1 MKFVGLLALL
11 QVSVAIHLQRRDTT
25 AVAVNP
31 VRKVVTML
39 QNLQKKVQAEGEKEK
54 ELHEKFMCY
63 CKNNVG
69 VLEKGIADA
78 KTKIP
83 ELESEIDEDT
93 SKISQLS
100 QEIKQADSDRTAAKA
115 AMADATKVRQ
125 NEHSSFVKEK
135 TETDTNIKAM
145 TKAIAALEKGMAG
158 SFLQT
163 PAAAILK
170 KLAMSNEDFIAADRE
185 DLLAFLSSGNAESYA
200 PQSGS
205 IVGILKQMKDT
216 MVEGLNKAT
225 SEETAAAKTFE
236 ELMAAKTKEVAALD
250 KAIEDKTVRVGE
262 LKVKVVEQKADLDDT
277 KSALAEDTKFLSDLE
292 KNCKTAEADWEV
304 VCKTRSEELL
314 AIADTIKILNDDDA
328 LELFKKTL
336 PGAGSVLLQ
345 VKETSPV
352 VKSRALAILRS
363 LGGHHPK
370 INLVTMSLRGR
381 KVSFDK
387 VTKMIDDMVAVL
399 KVEQQDDDEKKVYC
413 ETELDKLE
421 DKKKILDKKE
431 ADINTAIEDAK
442 ESVATLTSEIK
453 ALVDGI
459 KALDQSVKEAAE
471 QRKEEHEDYQ
481 QLMQA
486 DSTAKQVLEFAK
498 NRLNKFYNPKQYK
511 APPKRELTD
520 DERVTLN
527 MGGTLAPTEAPG
539 GIAGT
544 GIGFAQLQMQK
555 DAPPPPPEAV
565 GAYKKKT
572 EEGGGV
578 IAMIDMLISDLDK
591 EMNEAEQTEKEAQA
605 DYEQMIEDSAEK
617 RTNDS
622 KSLEEKEAAKA
633 DMEETLNNNE
643 DKKTRTLKELY
654 ANYKVTQSVK
664 AECDFILKTFDIR
677 KDARANE
684 MDALSKAKAVLSGAD
699 YL

>member
-1 MKFVGLLALL
+1 MKLLHFLALL
-11 QVSVAIHLQRRDTT
+11 HVSVAIHLQKRDRT

-31 VRKVVTML
+31 IRKVVTML
-39 QNLQKKVQAEGEKEK
+39 ENMQKKVQAEGEKEK

-69 VLEKGIADA
+69 VLEKSIADA

-83 ELESEIDEDT
+83 ELESEIDEDV
-93 SKISQLS
+93 SKISQLT

-125 NEHSSFVKEK
+125 KEHSSFVKEK

-163 PAAAILK
+163 PAAAVLK

-185 DLLAFLSSGNAESYA
+185 DLLAFLSSGNAQNYA

-216 MVEGLNKAT
+216 MIEGLNKAT
-225 SEETAAAKTFE
+225 NEEKSAAKTFQ

-262 LKVKVVEQKADLDDT
+262 LKVKVVEMKADLDDT

-314 AIADTIKILNDDDA
+314 AIADTIRILNDDDA

-345 VKETSPV
+345 VKETLPL
-352 VKSRALAILRS
+352 VKSRALTILRS

-387 VTKMIDDMVAVL
+387 VTKMIDEMLAVL
-399 KVEQQDDDEKKVYC
+399 KVEQQDDDEKKEYC

-442 ESVATLTSEIK
+442 ESIATLTSEIK
-453 ALVDGI
+453 ALADGI
-459 KALDQSVKEAAE
+459 KALDKSVKEAAE

-481 QLMQA
+481 QLMQS

-527 MGGTLAPTEAPG
+527 MGGTLAPTDAPG

-544 GIGFAQLQMQK
+544 GIGFAQLLMQK

-605 DYEQMIEDSAEK
+605 DYEQMTDDSAEK

-622 KSLEEKEAAKA
+622 KSLEDKEAAKA

-643 DKKTRTLKELY
+643 DKKARNVKELY